1 MTGKV
6 FWLAVVLTVVI
17 GAVPAHADDA
27 DWAGIYMGV
36 DAADGSI
43 DTLSIAPRGD
53 GTFDI
58 RMSSTEFA
66 ACAGGTRGGVVL
78 ATGRVVDGRLVR
90 ENVTYKCQGDG
101 KAKPFPDGT
110 YVRDKET
117 GILTIEV
124 PSTGRTNYYHRLG
137 NN

>member
-1 MTGKV
+1 MIGRIS
-6 FWLAVVLTVVI
+6 WLAAVLTVVV
-17 GAVPAHADDA
+17 GVVPARADDA
-27 DWAGIYMGV
+27 DWAGIYVAV
-36 DAADGSI
+36 DAVDGSI
-43 DTLSIAPRGD
+43 DTLSIAPRSD

-78 ATGRVVDGRLVR
+78 ATGRIVDGRLVR

-101 KAKPFPDGT
+101 EAKPFPDGT

-117 GILTIEV
+117 GMLTIEV
-124 PSTGRTNYYHRLG
+124 PSVGRTNYYHRLG
-137 NN
+137 ND